1 MKRQWSWIWSLA
13 VVGVALLGTWIARNT
28 YWDDFKVPM
37 PPKGEALINP
47 FYATQRFAQTLG
59 ARTSW
64 NRSLVVPPPDAVIVL
79 SGWHWSV
86 ARGRR
91 VALQQ
96 WVESGGRLVVDDNLI
111 DPEREF
117 EDWSGVVQTFPK
129 VEEDAAKTATI
140 PPPQEPQCHS
150 MHEQRGGQAVESDP
164 ISMCDLGGSWL
175 ESKRPVVWALGDRK
189 HAQAMR
195 VAVGRGSVTVIN
207 AAPFRHRGL
216 FDGDHG
222 RLFVA
227 ATQFR
232 RGDEVHFMSEDDYP
246 GLLTLMWRRGAPAV
260 ASGLVIVAFLL
271 WRGAVRFGPLAPALI
286 AARRSLADQIRGS
299 GRFALQYGDGRSLHA
314 ACVRALEEAARRRIS
329 GYASLEPNE
338 QSAALARVT
347 SFDRESLAAAIHH
360 PRMRTAGE
368 LHRTIALLEAARR
381 ETLKRRRNT
390 DDGTR

>member
-1 MKRQWSWIWSLA
+1 
-13 VVGVALLGTWIARNT
+13 
-28 YWDDFKVPM
+28 
-37 PPKGEALINP
+37 
-47 FYATQRFAQTLG
+47 
-59 ARTSW
+59 
-64 NRSLVVPPPDAVIVL
+64 
-79 SGWHWSV
+79 
-86 ARGRR
+86 
-91 VALQQ
+91 
-96 WVESGGRLVVDDNLI
+96 
-111 DPEREF
+111 
-117 EDWSGVVQTFPK
+117 
-129 VEEDAAKTATI
+129 
-140 PPPQEPQCHS
+140 
-150 MHEQRGGQAVESDP
+150 
-164 ISMCDLGGSWL
+164 
-175 ESKRPVVWALGDRK
+175 
-189 HAQAMR
+189 MR
-195 VAVGRGSVTVIN
+195 VAVGLGSVTVIN

-299 GRFALQYGDGRSLHA
+299 GRFALQYGDGRSLHG

-368 LHRTIALLEAARR
+368 LHRSIALLEAARR